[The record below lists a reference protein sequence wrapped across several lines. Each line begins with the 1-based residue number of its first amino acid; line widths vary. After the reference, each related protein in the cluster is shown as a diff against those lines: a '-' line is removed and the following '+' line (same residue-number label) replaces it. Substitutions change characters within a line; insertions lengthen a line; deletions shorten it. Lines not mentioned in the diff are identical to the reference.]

1 MRITLVSHMPH
12 SVTIGGA
19 QKALRCCMEE
29 LSARGHEVEVICAR
43 PTGLS
48 GPTTDR
54 PRVKFLDGIRV
65 IECGPE
71 LYEVAR
77 AKVRSGRPDV
87 VVAPT
92 EDPEQRPL
100 ASVSNLGVPTVA
112 LAQTPAT
119 LPFGP
124 GAAYICSGSHEQL
137 RSATKVVASSEFL
150 ARYIHTWGNLDAT
163 AVRLPICSPRAT
175 SFRRDRKPS
184 WAVMVN
190 PAPIKGLPIFLE
202 VARSLPHR
210 QFAALVGWATEAAD
224 RRALAEHS
232 NIRIFEP
239 VGDIYGFLARAR
251 VLLVPSLWI
260 ENVPLIIS
268 EAMIAGVPV
277 CAADI
282 GGVSEVA
289 SDAATLLPVNPLR
302 WDRRPGV
309 VAEPVVPRQPVAR
322 WVTAVEQQM
331 NEDEAAWQRR
341 SGRLRASALSMLSE
355 GSVGALEAE
364 LSGAAADR

>member
-19 QKALRCCMEE
+19 QKALRCSMEE
-29 LSARGHEVEVICAR
+29 LGARGHEVEVICAY
-43 PTGLS
+43 PSVSSGL
-48 GPTTDR
+48 TADR
-54 PRVKFLDGIRV
+54 PKVKFLDGIRV

-77 AKVRSGRPDV
+77 ERVRSGRPDV

-124 GAAYICSGSHEQL
+124 GAAYLCPASRERLQ
-137 RSATKVVASSEFL
+137 SATKVVASSEFL
-150 ARYIHTWGNLDAT
+150 ARYIHTWGNLDAI
-163 AVRLPICSPRAT
+163 AVRLPIRSPRAP
-175 SFRRDRKPS
+175 SFLPNRKPS
-184 WAVMVN
+184 LAVMVN

-210 QFAALVGWATEAAD
+210 QFAALIGWATDAAD
-224 RRALAEHS
+224 RRALAEHP
-232 NIRIFEP
+232 NIRVYEP
-239 VGDIYGFLARAR
+239 VGDIYGFLAGAR

-282 GGVSEVA
+282 GGIPEVA
-289 SDAATLLPVNPLR
+289 CNAATLLPVNPLT
-302 WDRRPGV
+302 WDRRPG
-309 VAEPVVPRQPVAR
+309 AAAKPVVPRQPISR
-322 WVTAVEQQM
+322 WITAVEQQM
-331 NEDEAAWQRR
+331 SEDEAAWQRR
-341 SGRLRASALSMLSE
+341 SSRLRTAATVLSE
-355 GSVGALEAE
+355 VGIGVLEAE

>member
-29 LSARGHEVEVICAR
+29 LSSRGHDVEVISAR
-43 PTGLS
+43 P
-48 GPTTDR
+48 PTRSASIGDP
-54 PRVKFLDGIRV
+54 PRINFIDGVRV

-71 LYEVAR
+71 LYDVAR
-77 AKVRSGRPDV
+77 AIVGSSRPDV
-87 VVAPT
+87 VIAPT

-100 ASVSNLGVPTVA
+100 AAVSGLAVPTVA
-112 LAQTPAT
+112 VAQTPAT

-124 GAAYICSGSHEQL
+124 GAAHPCSRSHERL

-150 ARYIHTWGNLDAT
+150 AKYIRTWGDLDVA
-163 AVRLPICSPRAT
+163 AVQLPIGLPEAT
-175 SFRRDRKPS
+175 RVPS
-184 WAVMVN
+184 NLARSLAVMVN

-232 NIRIFEP
+232 NIRVFEP
-239 VGDIYGFLARAR
+239 VDDIYDFLAMAR

-277 CAADI
+277 CAADL
-282 GGVSEVA
+282 GGVPEA
-289 SDAATLLPVNPLR
+289 ARGAATLLPVNPLR
-302 WDRRPGV
+302 WHCRPG
-309 VAEPVVPRQPVAR
+309 ATIEPVVPRQPIGR
-322 WVTAVEQQM
+322 WVTAVERQM
-331 NEDEAAWQRR
+331 SESEPAWQRR
-341 SGRLRASALSMLSE
+341 SRFLRAATTSALGQSNVETLE
-355 GSVGALEAE
+355 GE
-364 LSGAAADR
+364 LSGAAAGQ